1 MFIQPQP
8 HVGNLYWLNTL
19 RGSLQFTEP
28 FKLSCFPVL
37 AAPSRRKSRSPFAD
51 IEFGN
56 PPAPVSSTTDR
67 APHSHGR
74 AMSPEGSGVGGGST
88 NAPPEPLPF
97 EQTVPLLAGAVNP
110 TAPLASTK
118 ALPSAS
124 SRPGVKLKIA
134 PRVKVRFATSYLNS
148 ATLRLI

>member
-1 MFIQPQP
+1 
-8 HVGNLYWLNTL
+8 
-19 RGSLQFTEP
+19 
-28 FKLSCFPVL
+28 
-37 AAPSRRKSRSPFAD
+37 
-51 IEFGN
+51 
-56 PPAPVSSTTDR
+56 
-67 APHSHGR
+67 
-74 AMSPEGSGVGGGST
+74 MSPEGGVGGGST

-110 TAPLASTK
+110 TAPLLASTK